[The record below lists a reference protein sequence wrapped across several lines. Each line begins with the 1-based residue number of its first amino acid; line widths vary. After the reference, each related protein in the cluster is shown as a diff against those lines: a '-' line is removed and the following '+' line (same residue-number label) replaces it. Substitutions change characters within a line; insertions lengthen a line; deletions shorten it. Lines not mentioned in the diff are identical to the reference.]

1 MLRHTSE
8 KCILAASPPASQT
21 QGLFHGKVL
30 CMRYFFIFGSWAHWR
45 EPWLFVSNVL
55 ACVSWYAKLLWIAVG
70 CTTYLTHVCRQDMCV
85 YDWNSVWAVSAD
97 PPARSLPGEMWRGDH
112 VALSLH
118 VGICVKDR
126 TFFL

>member
-1 MLRHTSE
+1 MYPGRL
-8 KCILAASPPASQT
+8 SPCLTNTRAISW
-21 QGLFHGKVL
+21 QGFVYALFLH
-30 CMRYFFIFGSWAHWR
+30 IGSWAHWR
-45 EPWLFVSNVL
+45 EQWLFVSNVL

-70 CTTYLTHVCRQDMCV
+70 CTTYLTHVCRQDMCI
-85 YDWNSVWAVSAD
+85 YDWNSVWAMSAD

-112 VALSLH
+112 VALPLR